1 MDARFEIIEVESGEV
16 TIECEALAG
25 LITIEPDGTWIDG
38 LDIAKALER
47 DGYDLAEWALRV
59 ATVGAEEVFSIR
71 LGLDER
77 FEGLAGSITAE
88 ELAELRRLQ
97 GALTPEDETGA
108 AEALEAIQEARL
120 DGDKVCGWRAV
131 LTDWAAGE
139 YQTTTLTEAAEAT
152 LEFFGWVVIQERASS
167 IIVGDE
173 SGDWLTTYAELNGAA
188 LSRDERDDI
197 SPPEMWW
204 AFDDW
209 CDRWEGAFYTGEE

>member
-1 MDARFEIIEVESGEV
+1 MNARFEIIEVESGEV

-38 LDIAKALER
+38 FEFAEALER

-88 ELAELRRLQ
+88 ELRQLLSLQ
-97 GALTPEDETGA
+97 EALTPQDESGA

-120 DGDKVCGWRAV
+120 DGDEVCGWRAV

-139 YQTTTLTEAAEAT
+139 YQTTTLTEAALAT
-152 LEFFGWVVIQERASS
+152 LSFFGWVVVEERASS
-167 IIVGDE
+167 IIVADE
-173 SGDWLTTYAELNGAA
+173 SGWWLTTHAELNGAA
-188 LSRDERDDI
+188 LSRDERDNI
-197 SPPEMWW
+197 SSEEMWW
-204 AFDDW
+204 AFDEW
-209 CDRWEGAFYTGEE
+209 CNRWECTFYTGEE